1 MATFILFF
9 CHSKIEFLAEMSGTR
24 LSLYTYN
31 CFKNIDIFLDQ
42 LKAICKEYY
51 DRIQKIESEKWE
63 LERHTTVKDQQVR
76 IVYSC

>member
-1 MATFILFF
+1 M
-9 CHSKIEFLAEMSGTR
+9 
-24 LSLYTYN
+24 
-31 CFKNIDIFLDQ
+31 FLDQ